1 MKNTIG
7 SPEWFRERAKDPL
20 NIIHDRQTA
29 QSREEFKKKY
39 APEKLAA
46 MNGAELL
53 DNVFGNGSTML
64 YDLMDDKE
72 KYINFGSAGA
82 YRYNRIVYCDKAG
95 IWKYK
100 RGQTSR
106 QVTRIEAAEKAEEIR
121 YQLLLIMKCL
131 YSIKKLDTLADYKD
145 LEKNISFAFFYKYT
159 WALKYYQMFFPQWF
173 PCMYGDNTLSRAVDI
188 LGLDNHGNDKF
199 ANFAE
204 MGLFVQR
211 CGIGSVLMGTVYGQY
226 WGWEETRSTCEAAD
240 QNWKDSRIPISLYL
254 AKHRD

>member
-20 NIIHDRQTA
+20 NINHDRKTSQL
-29 QSREEFKKKY
+29 REEFKKRY

-173 PCMYGDNTLSRAVDI
+173 PCMYGENTLSRAVDI

-226 WGWEETRSTCEAAD
+226 WGWEETRSTCSAAS
-240 QNWKDSRIPISLYL
+240 QNWKESKMPISAYW
-254 AKHRD
+254 AKHQN